1 MQPSVGILASINIS
15 WGGIP
20 KQRVFEALVT
30 ENGLDGDHQRDLRYH
45 GGPERAVV
53 LYSLDV
59 IQALKRQGHPIGVGA
74 VGENFTVSGLDW
86 PAIVPGTE
94 LEIGAVCLL
103 ITKYASPCEKIRHS
117 FIGEDFSRI
126 AQKVHPGWSRV
137 CARVTSGGIVRGGE
151 SVKVVVAD
159 RSNAARHR

>member
-94 LEIGAVCLL
+94 LEIGAVRLL
-103 ITKYASPCEKIRHS
+103 ITTLRGTNTLRTVLPAAPNGLSRWVRGPPEKAPTRAIRLWDAASLCPL
-117 FIGEDFSRI
+117 
-126 AQKVHPGWSRV
+126 ASRV
-137 CARVTSGGIVRGGE
+137 KKI
-151 SVKVVVAD
+151 
-159 RSNAARHR
+159 H